1 MSAPAAVPKDITVMK
16 RRLRESLGRASLA
29 MALVLPS
36 FALAQQPSPPESPGI
51 IERITEGVRGV
62 FNSIFGGARQ
72 AEPVRPQEQ
81 APAVPAPAAAPQPDA
96 PAAPAAPAMPADP
109 ARAGAA
115 EVPLPAPPAARTAG
129 TASLPA
135 AIARGDYAAAAALI
149 EQGADLELRDEETGA
164 TALHFAVMKGRMELV
179 ERIVT
184 RRADVNS
191 RTRNG
196 TTPLHTAVVY
206 ARKEI
211 AEYLLDNGA
220 DINARS
226 ARGISA
232 LEFALDA
239 KNQPIANM
247 LRERGAK

>member
-1 MSAPAAVPKDITVMK
+1 MK
-16 RRLRESLGRASLA
+16 RHLRDRLGRASLA

-36 FALAQQPSPPESPGI
+36 FALAQQPPAPEPPGI
-51 IERITEGVRGV
+51 VERITEGVRGV
-62 FNSIFGGARQ
+62 FNSIFGGARKADPAKQ
-72 AEPVRPQEQ
+72 QER
-81 APAVPAPAAAPQPDA
+81 APEVPAPAPAAHSDA
-96 PAAPAAPAMPADP
+96 PAATPPAKPADP
-109 ARAGAA
+109 PQAGAV
-115 EVPLPAPPAARTAG
+115 EVPAQVPNVPSAAGA
-129 TASLPA
+129 ASLPA
-135 AIARGDYAAAAALI
+135 AIASGDYATAAKLI
-149 EQGADLELRDEETGA
+149 DQGANLEMRDEETGA

-179 ERIVT
+179 EKMVT

-226 ARGISA
+226 ARGVSA

-239 KNQPIANM
+239 KNQPIASM
-247 LRERGAK
+247 LRERGSK

>member
-1 MSAPAAVPKDITVMK
+1 MR
-16 RRLRESLGRASLA
+16 RRLRESLCRASLA

-36 FALAQQPSPPESPGI
+36 FAPAQQPSAPESPGI
-51 IERITEGVRGV
+51 IERITGGIAEGVRDL

-72 AEPVRPQEQ
+72 TEPVKPQEQ
-81 APAVPAPAAAPQPDA
+81 APATAAPTPAPESDVPAAAAPPAKPPAPAP
-96 PAAPAAPAMPADP
+96 
-109 ARAGAA
+109 AGAA
-115 EVPLPAPPAARTAG
+115 EVPAQISSAAQAVG
-129 TASLPA
+129 TASLPT
-135 AIARGDYAAAAALI
+135 AIARGDYAAAATLI
-149 EQGADLELRDEETGA
+149 EQGVDLELRDAETGA
-164 TALHFAVMKGRMELV
+164 TALHFAAMKGRMELV
-179 ERIVT
+179 EQIVK

-211 AEYLLDNGA
+211 AEYLLDHGA
-220 DINARS
+220 DIQARS
-226 ARGISA
+226 ARGVSA

-239 KNQPIANM
+239 KNQPIADM

>member
-1 MSAPAAVPKDITVMK
+1 MR
-16 RRLRESLGRASLA
+16 RRLRKSLCRASLA

-36 FALAQQPSPPESPGI
+36 FALAQQPSAPEAPGI
-51 IERITEGVRGV
+51 IERITEGVRDV

-72 AEPVRPQEQ
+72 TEPVKPQEQ
-81 APAVPAPAAAPQPDA
+81 APATPPPAPAPKPDV
-96 PAAPAAPAMPADP
+96 PAATASPAAQ
-109 ARAGAA
+109 
-115 EVPLPAPPAARTAG
+115 TAG
-129 TASLPA
+129 TTSLPA

-149 EQGADLELRDEETGA
+149 GQGADLELRDEETGA

-179 ERIVT
+179 EQIVR

-220 DINARS
+220 DIHARS
-226 ARGISA
+226 ARGVSA

-239 KNQPIANM
+239 KNQPIADM

>member
-1 MSAPAAVPKDITVMK
+1 MNAPAAVPKDITVMR
-16 RRLRESLGRASLA
+16 RRLRVSLGRASLA

-36 FALAQQPSPPESPGI
+36 FALAQQPSAPESPGI

-62 FNSIFGGARQ
+62 FNSIFGGAPQ
-72 AEPVRPQEQ
+72 ADPAKPPEQ
-81 APAVPAPAAAPQPDA
+81 APAAPMPAPAPQPDMPA
-96 PAAPAAPAMPADP
+96 AASPVIPAAPAQ
-109 ARAGAA
+109 GSVAA
-115 EVPLPAPPAARTAG
+115 VPPPAPPAAPTAAS
-129 TASLPA
+129 ASLPT
-135 AIARGDYAAAAALI
+135 AIARGDYATAAALI
-149 EQGADLELRDEETGA
+149 EQGVDLELRDEETGA

-179 ERIVT
+179 EKIVA

-211 AEYLLDNGA
+211 AEFLLDNGA
-220 DINARS
+220 DIHARS

>member
-1 MSAPAAVPKDITVMK
+1 MR
-16 RRLRESLGRASLA
+16 RRLRESLCRASLA

-36 FALAQQPSPPESPGI
+36 FALAQQPSAPESPGI
-51 IERITEGVRGV
+51 IERITGSITEGVRDV
-62 FNSIFGGARQ
+62 LNSIFGGARQ
-72 AEPVRPQEQ
+72 TEPVTPQEQ
-81 APAVPAPAAAPQPDA
+81 APATPAPTSESDVPAAAAPPAKPPAPAP
-96 PAAPAAPAMPADP
+96 
-109 ARAGAA
+109 AGAA
-115 EVPLPAPPAARTAG
+115 SVPAQVSPVAQTTG
-129 TASLPA
+129 TASLPT
-135 AIARGDYAAAAALI
+135 AIARADYAAAATLI
-149 EQGADLELRDEETGA
+149 EQGADLERRDEATGA

-179 ERIVT
+179 EQIVK

-211 AEYLLDNGA
+211 AEFLLDNGA
-220 DINARS
+220 DIHARS
-226 ARGISA
+226 ARGVSA

-239 KNQPIANM
+239 KNQPIADM